1 MNYRYWLRLATR
13 LWSSE
18 YANMLEYRA
27 EVILWALSG
36 VLPLIM
42 LGVWSTV
49 IDGQGALPVGGLAMN
64 QPQLARYFL
73 SAFVVRQF
81 TGVWV
86 VWQFEQDC
94 LEGRLSPYLLQ
105 PLHPLW
111 RYLATH
117 LAEQATRLPF
127 IILIVSVFFCFQPQ
141 AFLMPQP
148 GRLLLAVLAIG
159 LGFAIHFLLQ
169 SLVASL
175 CFWTERASALER
187 LLSIPLLFVSGL
199 VAPLDTFPPGARQ
212 LALHTPFPW
221 IIGFPAQLLSGAE
234 VDIRAGF
241 MAVAVWIALLL
252 PLLLLTW
259 RLGVRRY
266 TAMGA

>member
-1 MNYRYWLRLATR
+1 MNRYWPRLVTR

-18 YANMLEYRA
+18 YAHMLEYRA

-42 LGVWSTV
+42 LGVWSAASHGT
-49 IDGQGALPVGGLAMN
+49 GFGMN
-64 QPQLARYFL
+64 QSQLARYFL

-81 TGVWV
+81 TVVWV
-86 VWQFEQDC
+86 VWQFEQDS
-94 LEGRLSPYLLQ
+94 LDGRLSPYLLQ

-111 RYLATH
+111 RYLASH

-127 IILIVSVFFCFQPQ
+127 VLLIVTAFFIFKPQ
-141 AFLMPQP
+141 AFLLPRP
-148 GRLLLAVLAIG
+148 WHLLLGVVAVG

-187 LLSIPLLFVSGL
+187 LLSIPLLFLSGL
-199 VAPLDTFPPGARQ
+199 VAPLDTFPPAARQ
-212 LALHTPFPW
+212 IAFHTPFPW
-221 IIGFPAQLLSGAE
+221 IIGFPAQLLSGA
-234 VDIRAGF
+234 DLAIGAGF
-241 MAVAVWIALLL
+241 AAMAAWIALLL
-252 PLLLLTW
+252 PLLMISW

-266 TAMGA
+266 SAMGA